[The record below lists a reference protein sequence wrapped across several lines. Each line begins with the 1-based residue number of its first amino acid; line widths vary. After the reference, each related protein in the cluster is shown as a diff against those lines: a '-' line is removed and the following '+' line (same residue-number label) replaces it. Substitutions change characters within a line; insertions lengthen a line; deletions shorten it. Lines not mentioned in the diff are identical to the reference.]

1 MKTRQAKK
9 ILKSRNDYWWSRR
22 YRYKLGFDQ
31 LRSKDH
37 RITKAIRL
45 TSKKKKYGKV

>member
-9 ILKSRNDYWWSRR
+9 ILKSRNDYWRSRR
-22 YRYKLGFDQ
+22 YWYKLEFDQ
-31 LRSKDH
+31 LRFKDH

-45 TSKKKKYGKV
+45 TKK

>member
-1 MKTRQAKK
+1 METRQANK

-22 YRYKLGFDQ
+22 YWYKLGFDQ

-37 RITKAIRL
+37 RITKAISL
-45 TSKKKKYGKV
+45 TKKK